1 MQRLLE
7 GSPSVLALLKSNP
20 FATAPPKYVRALL
33 YDYRFSDSRKRQ
45 VTHEWWVR
53 RLEGLYFPQVS
64 VDDFERAAASENAR
78 P

>member
-7 GSPSVLALLKSNP
+7 GSPSVLALLEANP
-20 FATAPPKYVRALL
+20 FATAPPKYLRALL
-33 YDYRFSDSRKRQ
+33 YDYRFSDPRKRE

-64 VDDFERAAASENAR
+64 LDDFERAAARENTR
-78 P
+78 R